1 MLMAREILS
10 FLHSTIQILSGMEDK
25 ESIPSM
31 GVTIPFNR
39 GQCLDETIS
48 PHYRDPKSFSS
59 FTSSFSLCSQELPH
73 SSSEFPVSI
82 TVLVNF

>member
-39 GQCLDETIS
+39 GQCLDETVYQ
-48 PHYRDPKSFSS
+48 PPLQR
-59 FTSSFSLCSQELPH
+59 SQELLIFH
-73 SSSEFPVSI
+73 IFIFSLFPRTPLFI
-82 TVLVNF
+82 Q